1 MRKKLGVLH
10 EFQLFKYAR
19 HFTVLAGRE
28 GQEKSVV
35 PKGKNEIKDSL
46 GQLWPYSFQIGL
58 LRVNTFIKLP
68 PKPSII

>member
-35 PKGKNEIKDSL
+35 PKGKNEIKDS
-46 GQLWPYSFQIGL
+46 GTTVTIF
-58 LRVNTFIKLP
+58 P
-68 PKPSII
+68 PKRFA